1 MTCFILLYASIHYG
15 IKFKLVYSTFTLKKV
30 MKSNKMESITAS
42 TVKSEIETSVIYSTF
57 TKSDEVNEFIYQI
70 IIKLTN
76 LVIKF

>member
-1 MTCFILLYASIHYG
+1 M
-15 IKFKLVYSTFTLKKV
+15 YSTFTLKKV

>member
-1 MTCFILLYASIHYG
+1 
-15 IKFKLVYSTFTLKKV
+15 
-30 MKSNKMESITAS
+30 MESITAS
-42 TVKSEIETSVIYSTF
+42 TVKSEIETSVIYS

>member
-15 IKFKLVYSTFTLKKV
+15 IKFKLVYSTFTLKKI

-42 TVKSEIETSVIYSTF
+42 TVKSEIETSVYYNF
-57 TKSDEVNEFIYQI
+57 TKSDEVDEFIYQI

>member
-15 IKFKLVYSTFTLKKV
+15 IKFKLVYSTFTFKKI
-30 MKSNKMESITAS
+30 MKSNKIESITAS
-42 TVKSEIETSVIYSTF
+42 TVKSEIETSVYSTF
-57 TKSDEVNEFIYQI
+57 TKSDEVDEFIYQI

>member
-15 IKFKLVYSTFTLKKV
+15 IKFKLVYSTFTLKKI

-42 TVKSEIETSVIYSTF
+42 TVKSEIETSVYSTF
-57 TKSDEVNEFIYQI
+57 TKSDEVDEFIYQI

>member
-1 MTCFILLYASIHYG
+1 
-15 IKFKLVYSTFTLKKV
+15 

-57 TKSDEVNEFIYQI
+57 TKSDEVNEFMYQI